1 MEDHNTIVN
10 ILAATLT
17 HTPKPNVVN
26 SPDATINLQEI
37 QRTEKAC

>member
-10 ILAATLT
+10 ILAPPLT

-26 SPDATINLQEI
+26 SLGATINLQEI
-37 QRTEKAC
+37 QKTEKAC